1 MPLSLRNSYLSN
13 AAKSIKEHVSRKYKI
28 RLVYLSILLFTT
40 AVLDVF
46 GLAFILPV
54 LTAATNKDAIFQD
67 KILSAI
73 YNYLG
78 FQNPDYFLLFL
89 ITSLLVIFI
98 LKSAWGIFV
107 SYLQT
112 RLVADMALAISRDQF
127 FKYLSLP
134 YPLFQ
139 QLKSNEIIRDIVTNP
154 NSYIHWIIL
163 SMITVFTEVII
174 VIFIIT
180 GIALYNWKLFMF
192 IALIIIPASAVVS
205 RIVRKK
211 TEDTGEGINIYFP
224 LSLAA
229 AGQAINGYTDIKL
242 TNKET
247 YHINQF
253 SEVNKMYLWNALKQV
268 FMNNIPFR
276 TNEVIA
282 LLGMVVILI
291 YGLFFTENRNEV
303 ITIIGL
309 FAAASYRLMPS
320 LNRIVNS
327 LNFINVNQVS
337 IENLNKYIEYFHLA
351 NKNKLEQNPVTFN
364 QTIEFS
370 QITFRFPNAEKP
382 LLQNI
387 SFQVKKGEK
396 VGFIGKSGSG
406 KTTLMNILLRFYIQ
420 QSGKLLVD
428 GTEINEFNINDW
440 RSKIGYVKQD
450 IFLMDGSIKDNITF
464 GDEHPDEHQLKSAI
478 QQASLT
484 DWINSLPEG
493 INTLVGEKGSRLSG
507 GQKQRVGIARALYR
521 NAEILIFDEATS
533 ALDINTEQEVTDAID
548 RLSNTNKTIFI
559 IAHRITTLKSCHRI
573 YELENGSITGIYSY
587 KELIEKVI

>member
-1 MPLSLRNSYLSN
+1 MPLFNRTAYLSN
-13 AAKSIKEHVSRKYKI
+13 SFKSIKEHVNRKYKV
-28 RLVYLSILLFTT
+28 RLVYLSILLFST
-40 AVLDVF
+40 AIFDVF

-54 LTAATNKDAIFQD
+54 LSAATNKDAVFQD
-67 KILSAI
+67 KILSTV

-89 ITSLLVIFI
+89 ITSLLVIFV

-127 FKYLSLP
+127 YKYLSLP

-139 QLKSNEIIRDIVTNP
+139 NLKSNEIIRDIVTNP
-154 NSYIHWIIL
+154 NSYINWIIL
-163 SMITVFTEVII
+163 SMITVFTEGII
-174 VIFIIT
+174 VLLIVT
-180 GIALYNWKLFMF
+180 GIAVYNWKLFIF
-192 IALIIIPASAVVS
+192 IALIIIPASAIVS

-211 TEDTGEGINIYFP
+211 TEDTGEGINTYFP

-242 TNKET
+242 TQKEA
-247 YHINQF
+247 YHINRF
-253 SEVNKMYLWNALKQV
+253 SDVNKMYLWNALKQI

-282 LLGMVVILI
+282 LLGMIVILI
-291 YGLFFTENRNEV
+291 YGLFLTDNRNEI

-337 IENLNKYIEYFHLA
+337 IENLNRYIEYFHLS
-351 NKNKLEQNPVTFN
+351 NKNKLEQIQVSFN
-364 QTIEFS
+364 NSIEFKN
-370 QITFRFPNAEKP
+370 ITFKFPDSEKP
-382 LLQNI
+382 VLENI
-387 SFQVKKGEK
+387 SFKVKKGEK

-406 KTTLMNILLRFYIQ
+406 KTTLMNILLRFYIP
-420 QSGKLLVD
+420 QSGQLLVD
-428 GTEINEFNINDW
+428 ETEITEFNINDW

-450 IFLMDGSIKDNITF
+450 IFLMDSSIKDNITF
-464 GDEHPDEHQLKSAI
+464 GDDHPDENQLKLAI
-478 QQASLT
+478 QQASLN

-493 INTLVGEKGSRLSG
+493 INTLVGEDGSRLSG
-507 GQKQRVGIARALYR
+507 GQKQRIGIARSLYR
-521 NAEILIFDEATS
+521 NADVLIFDEATS

-548 RLSNTNKTIFI
+548 KLSNTNKTIFI
-559 IAHRITTLKSCHRI
+559 IAHRITTLKSCDRI
-573 YELENGSITGIYSY
+573 YELEKGSIAGIYSY

>member
-1 MPLSLRNSYLSN
+1 MPLFDRTDYLRNSVR
-13 AAKSIKEHVSRKYKI
+13 SIKEHVSRKHKI
-28 RLVYLSILLFTT
+28 RLVYLSILLFST
-40 AVLDVF
+40 AVFDVF

-54 LTAATNKDAIFQD
+54 LSAAANRDAILED
-67 KILSAI
+67 KTLSFI
-73 YNYLG
+73 YHYLG
-78 FQNPDYFLLFL
+78 FQNTDYFLLFL
-89 ITSLLVIFI
+89 ISALLVIFI

-112 RLVADMALAISRDQF
+112 RLIADMALAISRDQF

-139 QLKSNEIIRDIVTNP
+139 NLKSNEIIRDIVTNP

-163 SMITVFTEVII
+163 SMITVFTESII
-174 VIFIIT
+174 VLLIVT
-180 GIALYNWKLFMF
+180 GIAIYNWKLFVF
-192 IALIIIPASAVVS
+192 ISLIIIPASAIVS
-205 RIVRKK
+205 RIIRKK
-211 TEDTGEGINIYFP
+211 TEDTGEGINTYFP

-242 TNKET
+242 TRKET
-247 YHINQF
+247 YHINRF
-253 SEVNKMYLWNALKQV
+253 SDVNKLYLWNALKQI

-282 LLGMVVILI
+282 LLGMIVILI
-291 YGLFFTENRNEV
+291 YGLFFTENRNEI

-337 IENLNKYIEYFHLA
+337 IDNLNRYIEYFHAA
-351 NKNKLEQNPVTFN
+351 NKNKHKQIPVAFN
-364 QTIEFS
+364 HSIEFRD
-370 QITFRFPNAEKP
+370 ITFRFPDSAKP
-382 LLQNI
+382 VLDNI
-387 SFQVKKGEK
+387 NLKVKKGER

-406 KTTLMNILLRFYIQ
+406 KTTLMNILLRFYVQ
-420 QSGKLLVD
+420 QSGQLLVD
-428 GTEINEFNINDW
+428 DTEINEYNINDW

-450 IFLMDGSIKDNITF
+450 IFLMDASIKDNITF
-464 GDEHPDEHQLKSAI
+464 GDEQPDENRLKTAI
-478 QQASLT
+478 QQASLSQWV
-484 DWINSLPEG
+484 DSLPDG
-493 INTLVGEKGSRLSG
+493 VNTLVGEKGSRLSG
-507 GQKQRVGIARALYR
+507 GQKQRVGIARSLYR
-521 NAEILIFDEATS
+521 NADVLIFDEATS
-533 ALDINTEQEVTDAID
+533 ALDMATEQEVTEAID

-559 IAHRITTLKSCHRI
+559 IAHRITTLKNCNRI
-573 YELENGSITGIYSY
+573 YELENGSVTGIYTY

>member
-1 MPLSLRNSYLSN
+1 MTFATRKTYLSN
-13 AAKSIKEHVSRKYKI
+13 SLRSIKEHVSRKYKI
-28 RLVYLSILLFTT
+28 RLVYLSFLLFTT
-40 AVLDVF
+40 AVFDVF

-54 LTAATNKDAIFQD
+54 LSAATNRDAVFQD

-89 ITSLLVIFI
+89 ISALLVVFI

-112 RLVADMALAISRDQF
+112 RLIADMALAISRDQF
-127 FKYLSLP
+127 YKYLSLP

-139 QLKSNEIIRDIVTNP
+139 NLKSNEIIRDIVTNP
-154 NSYIHWIIL
+154 NSYIHWVIL
-163 SMITVFTEVII
+163 SMITVFTEGII
-174 VIFIIT
+174 VILVVT
-180 GIALYNWKLFMF
+180 GIAVYNWKLFVF
-192 IALIIIPASAVVS
+192 IALIIIPASAIVS
-205 RIVRKK
+205 RIIRRK
-211 TEDTGEGINIYFP
+211 TEATGDGINTYFP

-242 TNKET
+242 TQKET
-247 YHINQF
+247 YHINRF
-253 SEVNKMYLWNALKQV
+253 SDVNKLYLWNALKQI

-282 LLGMVVILI
+282 LLGMIVILI

-303 ITIIGL
+303 ITLIGL

-337 IENLNKYIEYFHLA
+337 IENLNRYIEYFHFA
-351 NKNKLEQNPVTFN
+351 NKNKLEQVPVSFN
-364 QTIEFS
+364 NSIEFRN
-370 QITFRFPNAEKP
+370 ITFSFPDSEKP
-382 LLQNI
+382 ILKNI
-387 SFQVKKGEK
+387 SFTVKKGEK

-406 KTTLMNILLRFYIQ
+406 KTTLMNILLRFYIH

-428 GTEINEFNINDW
+428 NTEINEFNINDW

-450 IFLMDGSIKDNITF
+450 IFLMDATIKDNITF
-464 GDEHPDEHQLKSAI
+464 GDENPDENQIQLAI
-478 QQASLT
+478 QQASLS

-493 INTLVGEKGSRLSG
+493 INTMVGEQGSRLSG
-507 GQKQRVGIARALYR
+507 GQKQRVGIARSLYR
-521 NAEILIFDEATS
+521 NADILIFDEATS
-533 ALDINTEQEVTDAID
+533 ALDITTEQEVTDAID
-548 RLSNTNKTIFI
+548 RLNNTNKTIFI
-559 IAHRITTLKSCHRI
+559 IAHRITTLKSCDRI
-573 YELENGSITGIYSY
+573 YELEKGSIAGIYSY